1 LNLEFQ
7 GSTFPFSDYS
17 SENSS
22 MSNLQA
28 NMNTSYSALDT
39 FLTCP
44 RKYKYQ
50 QIDRLKTPKSKE
62 QFFGT
67 LLHNTLKVVHTPG
80 ILSPTLEQALDFFS
94 KNWNAEV
101 FADETEERSAFAQGV
116 SMLQDYYKKNDP
128 AKTNIIDL
136 ESRFQ
141 VEIGSVKSD
150 KSDHGVKKE
159 NHIVSGIID
168 RIDKTEDGYEIIDYK
183 TTRKLPSQE
192 KVDND
197 LQLSIYLAGFLKRY
211 PKEIDNLGKIKVSLY
226 YLKHGVKLTS
236 QRTLDEVKKSEE
248 LMLDLINQIS
258 QSKFEPQISGL
269 CDWCG
274 YQNICPMWKHKFK
287 DKAKKDIDTEKIIEE
302 YISLKDEVKS
312 KTDRI
317 GELQEILSGY
327 MDQENVEQVF
337 SDAGRI
343 LRTLRKAYKYDKEK
357 LRAILEPLDKWEDVL
372 KIDGIALKNILGVL
386 PFKTRKEAEK
396 AKIVDKESKSFFIKK
411 S

>member
-1 LNLEFQ
+1 
-7 GSTFPFSDYS
+7 
-17 SENSS
+17 
-22 MSNLQA
+22 
-28 NMNTSYSALDT
+28 MNTSYSALDT

-44 RKYKYQ
+44 RKYKYS
-50 QIDRLKTPKSKE
+50 QIDRIKTPKSKE

-67 LLHNTLKVVHTPG
+67 LLHSTLKIVHTPG
-80 ILSPTLEQALDFFS
+80 ILSPTLEQALDFYS

-101 FADETEERSAFAQGV
+101 FADETEERAAFAQGV
-116 SMLQDYYKKNDP
+116 AMLQDYYKKNDP

-141 VEIGSVKSD
+141 VEIG
-150 KSDHGVKKE
+150 E
-159 NHIVSGIID
+159 NAEKHIVSGIID

-211 PKEIDNLGKIKVSLY
+211 PKEKENLDKIKVSLY
-226 YLKHGVKLTS
+226 YLKHGVKLS
-236 QRTLDEVKKSEE
+236 SRRTLDQVKQSEE
-248 LMLDLINQIS
+248 LMLDLIDQIS
-258 QSKFEPQISGL
+258 RSKFEPTISGL

-287 DKAKKDIDTEKIIEE
+287 EKGQKDIDTAKIIEE

-327 MDQENVEQVF
+327 MDQENIDQVF

-343 LRTLRKAYKYDKEK
+343 LRTLRKTYKYDKEK
-357 LRAILEPLDKWEDVL
+357 LRAILEPLDKWEEVL
-372 KIDGIALKNILGVL
+372 KVDGVSLRNILGVL
-386 PFKTRKEAEK
+386 PFETKNEVEK
-396 AKIVDKESKSFFIKK
+396 AKVLDKESKSYIVKK
-411 S
+411 GQPMRIANLNEYRN